1 MVQFRDNA
9 GININKKTNIMSKY
23 INGAIIK
30 TQNQKKLTTLFKKIF
45 KLFASLI

>member
-1 MVQFRDNA
+1 MVQFHDNA

-30 TQNQKKLTTLFKKIF
+30 TQNQKKLTTLFKKNI
-45 KLFASLI
+45 